1 MPESSALWGGE
12 LYFEGKPMGFF
23 YWFIF
28 LMTVAIFIF
37 AIQNSTA
44 PTVAMK
50 FLIWRFDASL
60 IYTFLGSIGAGILMA
75 FIFWIPRAI
84 KVSIQSKELKERI
97 ENLEKVLYGP
107 AAPEEAQTQRVMK
120 KAIVIPVYLRFNQ
133 PEELP
138 HLEELRL
145 AKRAIESLKILEDQ
159 DFTLIL
165 LVCFDSTVGEEEV
178 SLLEMDRFVRKE
190 VHNLWEG
197 KTILFSSHHLKM
209 LRRNLDQRDFRG
221 FSSLTDLKGFSKIRN
236 VGLLLAQALS
246 VDVAIFI
253 DNDEV
258 LEAPRYLKVACEYL
272 NERWNGKVVAGKGGF
287 YVNPDGT
294 ILLPPRRLWWDF
306 LWNKTKWM
314 NRVWERILS
323 SKDRLVFSPIL
334 LGGNLVLHCDLFRS
348 VPFDPYIPRG
358 EDIDYLI
365 NASQFGLSLLF
376 DRELQIKHLHPE
388 RSEAFFQEEL
398 RGDIERFLYERE
410 KVKRGLCVD
419 LNPYPGYFLRWTLYP
434 RAILTSLFLSLN
446 YLGKREWKK
455 AKECLS
461 CVRLLFKKRDGD
473 GLNYL
478 KFRADW
484 ERVMVEVQRN
494 WMVEILKS
502 CWV

>member
-1 MPESSALWGGE
+1 
-12 LYFEGKPMGFF
+12 MGFF
-23 YWFIF
+23 YWFIA
-28 LMTVAIFIF
+28 LMGIGIFIF
-37 AIQNSTA
+37 AVQNSTGPA
-44 PTVAMK
+44 VGMK
-50 FLIWRFDASL
+50 FLIWRFQTSL
-60 IYTFLGSIGAGILMA
+60 VYSLLGSIGAGILMTL
-75 FIFWIPRAI
+75 IFWIPMAI
-84 KVSIQSKELKERI
+84 KASIRSKKLEKQI
-97 ENLEKVLYGP
+97 ENLEKVLYGR
-107 AAPEEAQTQRVMK
+107 AAPEEVQTQRAMK
-120 KAIVIPVYLRFNQ
+120 KAIIIPVYLRFNQ

-165 LVCFDSTVGEEEV
+165 LVCFDLTGGGEEV
-178 SLLEMDRFVRKE
+178 SLLEMDGFVRKE

-209 LRRNLDQRDFRG
+209 LRRNLDQRDFRK

-236 VGLLLAQALS
+236 IGLLLAQALS
-246 VDVAIFI
+246 MDVAIFI

-272 NERWNGKVVAGKGGF
+272 NQRWNGKVVAGKGGF
-287 YVNPDGT
+287 YVNPDET
-294 ILLPPRRLWWDF
+294 ILLPPRRLWWDL
-306 LWNKTKWM
+306 LWDKTKWM

-348 VPFDPYIPRG
+348 IPFDPYIPRG
-358 EDIDYLI
+358 EDTDYLI

-388 RSEAFFQEEL
+388 RSETFFQEEL

-410 KVKRGLCVD
+410 KVKGGLCVD
-419 LNPYPGYFLRWTLYP
+419 LDPYPGYFLRWTLYP
-434 RAILTSLFLSLN
+434 RAILTSLFLSLD
-446 YLGKREWKK
+446 YLARREWKR
-455 AKECLS
+455 AKECLTHMS
-461 CVRLLFKKRDGD
+461 LLFQVRNG
-473 GLNYL
+473 GSLNYL
-478 KFRADW
+478 KFRTDW
-484 ERVMVEVQRN
+484 ERVMEEVQGN

>member
-1 MPESSALWGGE
+1 MV
-12 LYFEGKPMGFF
+12 FF
-23 YWFIF
+23 YWCIF
-28 LMTVAIFIF
+28 LMAVGIFIF
-37 AIQNSTA
+37 AVQNSTGPA
-44 PTVAMK
+44 VAMK
-50 FLIWRFDASL
+50 FLIWTFQTSP
-60 IYTFLGSIGAGILMA
+60 IYTLLGSIGAGILMTL
-75 FIFWIPRAI
+75 IFWIPRAI
-84 KVSIQSKELKERI
+84 KASVRSKELKKQI
-97 ENLEKVLYGP
+97 ENLEKVLYGS
-107 AAPEEAQTQRVMK
+107 AAPEEVQTQGAMK
-120 KAIVIPVYLRFNQ
+120 KAIIIPVYLRFNQ

-138 HLEELRL
+138 HLEALRL

-165 LVCFDSTVGEEEV
+165 LVCFDLTGGEEEV

-209 LRRNLDQRDFRG
+209 LRRNLDQRDFRK

-236 VGLLLAQALS
+236 IGLLLAQALS
-246 VDVAIFI
+246 MDVAIFI

-258 LEAPRYLKVACEYL
+258 LEAPRYLEVACEYL
-272 NERWNGKVVAGKGGF
+272 NQRWNGKVVAGKGGF

-306 LWNKTKWM
+306 LWDKTKWM

-334 LGGNLVLHCDLFRS
+334 LGGNLVLHSDLFRS
-348 VPFDPYIPRG
+348 IPFDPYIPRG
-358 EDIDYLI
+358 EDTDYLI

-388 RSEAFFQEEL
+388 RPEAFFQEEL

-410 KVKRGLCVD
+410 KVKGGLCVD

-446 YLGKREWKK
+446 YLGRREWKR
-455 AKECLS
+455 AKECLTHMG
-461 CVRLLFKKRDGD
+461 LLFRERNG
-473 GLNYL
+473 GRLNYL

-484 ERVMVEVQRN
+484 ERVMEEVQRN